1 MLRLHIHDFFK
12 LFIIF
17 MYNVVSLVG
26 PCMYFQCCCYS
37 FQPSVYPGDC
47 WAFEGSSGHVLIKV
61 SVPLYDDL
69 LCSPRPT
76 FGTTCKL
83 KYMYVPV
90 CYCWGHITTV
100 TTAHLFDCYTCAC
113 MQKQMLLLAINPAVR
128 TFWSDLFLLSLKT
141 GHQCSPGLGSY
152 PVSFYL

>member
-1 MLRLHIHDFFK
+1 MLFRLWDHA
-12 LFIIF
+12 
-17 MYNVVSLVG
+17 Y
-26 PCMYFQCCCYS
+26 MYFQCCCYS

-76 FGTTCKL
+76 FGTKFRYNNM
-83 KYMYVPV
+83 YMYAIVGAILPPSPRPT
-90 CYCWGHITTV
+90 CLTV
-100 TTAHLFDCYTCAC
+100 IHVHAC
-113 MQKQMLLLAINPAVR
+113 KSKILLLAINPAVR